1 MELENNNKSNESVSF
16 LCEPSLSVSL
26 SFFLC
31 LTISLPEAL
40 VFSLLLSALLIKNI
54 EEIAFFALRAQHST
68 SLSAAPRDALISK
81 LLRIIVKFYSHTHP
95 YTTAYTEYVR
105 THINAFLLSKAKAN
119 FWRSGLFALFCILFA
134 AGHIFLRYFLTA
146 VLLANAFVP
155 KLNYIW
161 EGAMRE
167 ECFENKLVWNSIFM
181 RCGCAFTEKFIN
193 SEMHKNVASKLIC
206 SISLSARTQ
215 LAMQTLI
222 CKCA

>member
-16 LCEPSLSVSL
+16 LCEPSLSVSPSFSL
-26 SFFLC
+26 S

-146 VLLANAFVP
+146 VLL
-155 KLNYIW
+155 
-161 EGAMRE
+161 
-167 ECFENKLVWNSIFM
+167 
-181 RCGCAFTEKFIN
+181 
-193 SEMHKNVASKLIC
+193 
-206 SISLSARTQ
+206 
-215 LAMQTLI
+215 QTRL
-222 CKCA
+222 CQS

>member
-26 SFFLC
+26 SFFSLS

-105 THINAFLLSKAKAN
+105 THINAFLLCKAKAN

-155 KLNYIW
+155 KLNYI
-161 EGAMRE
+161 
-167 ECFENKLVWNSIFM
+167 
-181 RCGCAFTEKFIN
+181 
-193 SEMHKNVASKLIC
+193 
-206 SISLSARTQ
+206 
-215 LAMQTLI
+215 
-222 CKCA
+222 

>member
-1 MELENNNKSNESVSF
+1 MYKCVRVGVAMIIIILLLTHERVCFAVCECAGVKECVCLCYDNVNSQASKILLAVDLWNLKIITKATKVFLFSVNPLS
-16 LCEPSLSVSL
+16 LCLPIFFFSLS
-26 SFFLC
+26 

-40 VFSLLLSALLIKNI
+40 VFSLFLSPLLIKNI

-155 KLNYIW
+155 KLNYI
-161 EGAMRE
+161 
-167 ECFENKLVWNSIFM
+167 
-181 RCGCAFTEKFIN
+181 
-193 SEMHKNVASKLIC
+193 
-206 SISLSARTQ
+206 
-215 LAMQTLI
+215 
-222 CKCA
+222 

>member
-1 MELENNNKSNESVSF
+1 MYKCVRVGVAMIIIILLLTHERVCFAVCECACVKECVCLCYDNVNSQASKILLAVDLWNLKIITKATKVFLFSVNP
-16 LCEPSLSVSL
+16 LSLSPYLFSL
-26 SFFLC
+26 S

-40 VFSLLLSALLIKNI
+40 VFSLLLCALLIKNI

-105 THINAFLLSKAKAN
+105 THINAFLLSRAKAN

-155 KLNYIW
+155 KLNYI
-161 EGAMRE
+161 
-167 ECFENKLVWNSIFM
+167 
-181 RCGCAFTEKFIN
+181 
-193 SEMHKNVASKLIC
+193 
-206 SISLSARTQ
+206 
-215 LAMQTLI
+215 
-222 CKCA
+222 

>member
-1 MELENNNKSNESVSF
+1 MYKCVRVGVAMIIIILLLTHERVCFAVCACACVKECVCYDNVNSQASKILLAVDLWNLKIITKATKVFLFSVNP
-16 LCEPSLSVSL
+16 LSLSPYLFSL
-26 SFFLC
+26 S

-81 LLRIIVKFYSHTHP
+81 LLRIIVKFYSHTHT

-155 KLNYIW
+155 KLNYI
-161 EGAMRE
+161 
-167 ECFENKLVWNSIFM
+167 
-181 RCGCAFTEKFIN
+181 
-193 SEMHKNVASKLIC
+193 
-206 SISLSARTQ
+206 
-215 LAMQTLI
+215 
-222 CKCA
+222 